1 MSEQTLRSTPTQQSF
16 FVERPFVPPKPKL
29 ESPVTL
35 AAQEGTVF
43 SSQSPPHPEPRLFD
57 DGTQLSPVEQEYLE
71 AYETGK
77 YQQYELPDQ
86 RLENLMDDIAERNR
100 PGGRGSP

>member
-1 MSEQTLRSTPTQQSF
+1 MSEQTFRSTPTQQSF

-57 DGTQLSPVEQEYLE
+57 DGTPLSPVEQAYLE

-77 YQQYELPDQ
+77 YQQYEPIDR
-86 RLENLMDDIAERNR
+86 RLEYIMEDSAARNQW
-100 PGGRGSP
+100 GNKGST

>member
-1 MSEQTLRSTPTQQSF
+1 MSEQKLRSTPAQQSF
-16 FVERPFVPPKPKL
+16 FEEGPFAPPIPRFER
-29 ESPVTL
+29 PVTL
-35 AAQEGTVF
+35 AVQEETVF

-57 DGTQLSPVEQEYLE
+57 DGTPLSPVEQEYLE